1 MGTPVVEIHE
11 VSKRFKLYADKPRS
25 LKERVISIGRQQHE
39 EFYALRDVS
48 LDVLDGETVG
58 LLGHNGSGKS
68 TLLKCIAGTLRPSE
82 GSIRTRGRLAALL
95 ELGAGFHP
103 DLTGRENIYL
113 NGSILG
119 LSARDVDRVFDDIV
133 AFSELEPFIDTQVK
147 HYSSGMYAR
156 LGFAVAVN
164 VDPEILLVDEVLA
177 VGDES
182 FQRKCLDHIKRL
194 QADGRSIVLVTHAA
208 DLVRQIC
215 DKAAVLD
222 QGNLLLVGDP
232 GDAVRTYREALARRG
247 VKLAGVARELTGTI
261 RFTDVQVELPD
272 DGRDWLAPGEALVV
286 RVGYEALQP
295 SDDAVFA
302 LELHDQDGNR
312 LLGTNTDILDVELG
326 RVEGRGEV
334 AFRFPSVPLL
344 DGTYA
349 VSLGIH
355 TLDSTVEYDHRDQL
369 DRFSVVSG
377 SRTQGRVHFDLQV
390 EHASR

>member
-1 MGTPVVEIHE
+1 
-11 VSKRFKLYADKPRS
+11 
-25 LKERVISIGRQQHE
+25 
-39 EFYALRDVS
+39 
-48 LDVLDGETVG
+48 
-58 LLGHNGSGKS
+58 
-68 TLLKCIAGTLRPSE
+68 
-82 GSIRTRGRLAALL
+82 
-95 ELGAGFHP
+95 
-103 DLTGRENIYL
+103 
-113 NGSILG
+113 
-119 LSARDVDRVFDDIV
+119 
-133 AFSELEPFIDTQVK
+133 
-147 HYSSGMYAR
+147 MYAR

-215 DKAAVLD
+215 HRAAVLD
-222 QGNLLLVGDP
+222 QGQLLMHGDP

-247 VKLAGVARELTGTI
+247 IKLTDSQRDLTRTI
-261 RFTDVQVELPD
+261 RFGDVRIQLPD
-272 DGRDWLAPGEALVV
+272 PSRDWLAPGEPLVV
-286 RVGYEALQP
+286 HVDYEAVEP

-302 LELHDQDGNR
+302 MEIHDQDGTR
-312 LLGTNTDILDVELG
+312 LLGINTDILDVDLG
-326 RVEGRGEV
+326 TVQGQGTV
-334 AFRFPSVPLL
+334 SFRFASVPLL

-377 SRTQGRVHFDLQV
+377 SRAQGRVHFDLTV
-390 EHASR
+390 DHRSR